1 MNGFICYLH
10 GINKFGRSER
20 QFVNIFKRISDV
32 ITDYTRNYDNFDF
45 LINDKFKVTTWMF
58 NNLKPSSISKYS
70 IVLRH
75 AIDSMNIEKNQKKE
89 NIRFYLSIATKCKLI
104 YKFSKLQ
111 NVPLRKVRKA
121 KKTLND
127 FYTVLKKNHS
137 FVINF
142 ASENFKGMKAI
153 DDFLFQG
160 ILQFTEFINQ
170 FTFRCYCQI
179 EANVQWNSC

>member
-10 GINKFGRSER
+10 LINKFGRSER

-45 LINDKFKVTTWMF
+45 LITDRFKVSTWMF

-75 AIDSMNIEKNQKKE
+75 AIDSMDIEKNQKKE
-89 NIRFYLSIATKCKLI
+89 NISFYLTIATKCKLI
-104 YKFSKLQ
+104 YRFSKLQ
-111 NVPLRKVRKA
+111 NASRQRVRKA
-121 KKTLND
+121 KKGLKNL
-127 FYTVLKKNHS
+127 YTIIKKNQS

-142 ASENFKGMKAI
+142 ANDHCKKMPAI
-153 DDFLFQG
+153 DDFFKSAC
-160 ILQFTEFINQ
+160 IF
-170 FTFRCYCQI
+170 C
-179 EANVQWNSC
+179 